1 MKASIRRKGK
11 APEDLRGIHID
22 IQPDGEVWT
31 SARTKKP
38 GDIIE
43 IMQAFARF
51 IMDNDLTD
59 ELEEGVKRHLETK
72 KIDIGGEITLELDE
86 ESSKRFREIIKE
98 AIEED
103 DEEEKDPHEYM
114 A

>member
-22 IQPDGEVWT
+22 IQPDGEIWT
-31 SARTKKP
+31 ACRTKKP
-38 GDIIE
+38 DDIIG

-51 IMDNDLTD
+51 VQDNDLID
-59 ELEEGVKRHLETK
+59 ELEEGVRRHLEAE

-86 ESSKRFREIIKE
+86 ESSKRFRQIIQE

-103 DEEEKDPHEYM
+103 DEEDSPNEYM

>member
-1 MKASIRRKGK
+1 MKGAIRRKGK
-11 APEDLRGIHID
+11 APEDLRGLHID

-31 SARTKKP
+31 SARTKEP
-38 GDIIE
+38 DDIHD
-43 IMQAFARF
+43 IMQAFVRF
-51 IMDNDLTD
+51 IWDNDLTD

-72 KIDIGGEITLELDE
+72 QIDIGGEITLELDE

-103 DEEEKDPHEYM
+103 DEEDDPHEYM

>member
-1 MKASIRRKGK
+1 MKGAIRRKGK
-11 APEDLRGIHID
+11 APEDLRGLHID

-38 GDIIE
+38 DDTHD
-43 IMQAFARF
+43 IMQAFVRF
-51 IMDNDLTD
+51 IWNNNLTD
-59 ELEEGVKRHLETK
+59 ELEEGVKRHLATK
-72 KIDIGGEITLELDE
+72 QIDIGGEITLELDE

-103 DEEEKDPHEYM
+103 DEEEDPHEYM

>member
-11 APEDLRGIHID
+11 APEDLRGLHID

-31 SARTKKP
+31 SARTKEP
-38 GDIIE
+38 DDIHD
-43 IMQAFARF
+43 IMQAFVRF
-51 IMDNDLTD
+51 IWDNDLTD

-72 KIDIGGEITLELDE
+72 QIDIGGEITFELDE

-103 DEEEKDPHEYM
+103 DEEEDAHEYM